1 MLTNPLSKHYV
12 IPSFINKKRCSE
24 IIEKANKY
32 GKWTSNRHK
41 NYPTTDI
48 PVDNIPELNV
58 DNELEKIKDICK
70 DKYQLETKSII
81 TPFDI
86 FVVKYDANGQSSL
99 DLHRDSSILSFVLL
113 LSNPND
119 FKGGGT
125 FYENAN
131 ETVKPEQG
139 GLLIHCG
146 KVRHAGVTI
155 TSGVRYILIG
165 FMDVKSVKI
174 RTRHPL
180 EAIISNKLS
189 DKRHLDF
196 WWRHNNTLP
205 IKLSVRIINLKKRP
219 EKLKRCLEI
228 ITRLDVPRN
237 WILEVKPV
245 IANEG
250 VGATPY
256 PHWKTEEKAPRSDI
270 EKFWKR
276 DIKKGEIG
284 CFVSHLTTIQSS
296 DADYLLILED
306 DADMLSDFLY
316 RMDQCLQEL
325 KEFEWDCLD
334 FGGLSMDNK
343 KNKISKSI
351 VQYNYVYQ
359 THCILY
365 NKSGIA
371 KIKEIDYT
379 KNVIPYDECLLAFRK
394 IHPRSELNDLYP
406 LSSPLKCY
414 NTYEQ
419 LSWQDSNGIHD
430 TEVDSSK
437 SVPIPTF
444 SRIADPYD
452 MKNYYKFTNI
462 TIPDINKIQSL
473 TVKANDAMWR
483 FQIAEIEDIGKHT
496 YTDWEMAISD
506 KTKIVIV
513 VNPSSM
519 SLFRGTTTDLDCS
532 QPTTFFIPSY
542 MLFKCENAHIYYANG
557 DSLI

>member
-1 MLTNPLSKHYV
+1 MLNNPLSKYYV
-12 IPSFINKKRCSE
+12 IPSFITEQRCLE
-24 IIEKANKY
+24 IIEKANKF

-48 PVDNIPELNV
+48 PVDNIPDLNV
-58 DNELEKIKDICK
+58 DDELERIKDICK
-70 DKYQLETKSII
+70 DKYQLEPESTI

-113 LSNPND
+113 LSDPAE
-119 FKGGGT
+119 FEGGGT

-131 ETVKPEQG
+131 ETVKPERG
-139 GLLIHCG
+139 GLAIHCG

-155 TSGVRYILIG
+155 TSGIRYILIG

-174 RTRHPL
+174 RKRHPL
-180 EAIISNKLS
+180 EAKLNNKTS
-189 DKRHLDF
+189 DQRHLDF
-196 WWRHNNTLP
+196 LWRHNNTLP
-205 IKLSVRIINLKKRP
+205 IKVSVRIINLKKRP
-219 EKLKRCLEI
+219 EKLKRCLET

-237 WILEVKPV
+237 WILEVKPMV
-245 IANEG
+245 ANEG
-250 VGATPY
+250 DGATPY
-256 PHWKTEEKAPRSDI
+256 PHWKTEEKAPRPDI

-276 DIKKGEIG
+276 DVKKGEIG

-306 DADMLSDFLY
+306 DANMLSDFLY

-325 KEFEWDCLD
+325 KEVQWDCLD

-343 KNKISKSI
+343 KKIITKSV
-351 VQYNYVYQ
+351 VQCGYVYQ

-394 IHPRSELNDLYP
+394 NHPRSKLNTLYP
-406 LSSPLKCY
+406 LSSPINCY
-414 NTYEQ
+414 HTYEQ
-419 LSWQDSNGIHD
+419 LSWQHSNGIHD
-430 TEVDSSK
+430 TEVDTSQSI
-437 SVPIPTF
+437 SIPTY

-452 MKNYYKFTNI
+452 MKNYYKFTNNSN
-462 TIPDINKIQSL
+462 PDINKILSL
-473 TVKANDAMWR
+473 TVKANNAMWH
-483 FQIAEIEDIGKHT
+483 FQIAEIQDIGKHT
-496 YTDWEMAISD
+496 YTNWEMVIND
-506 KTKIVIV
+506 KTKIVII
-513 VNPSSM
+513 VNPTSM

-532 QPTTFFIPSY
+532 EPTIFLIPSY
-542 MLFKCENAHIYYANG
+542 MLFKCDNARIYYANG